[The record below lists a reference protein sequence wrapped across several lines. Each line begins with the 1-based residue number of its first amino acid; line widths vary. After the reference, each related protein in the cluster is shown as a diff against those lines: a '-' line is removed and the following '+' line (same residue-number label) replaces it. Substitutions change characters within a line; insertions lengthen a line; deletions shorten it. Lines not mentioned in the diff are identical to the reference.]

1 MILPFCLINHF
12 NHVHRFWR
20 SVFDHR
26 NLVRLSFGIHHPGF
40 WASKLVSSALNLLVG
55 YQNKTLFRKLQT
67 GWYQSKYSMHW
78 FCEHK
83 TSGWLV
89 YLRQKRFS
97 CNVFPEPVLGSM
109 WAISTSIVVY
119 RTSRTKF
126 RLPAPFFW
134 RFPKVGVPL
143 NHPFIDGI
151 SNKSSSY
158 WGPP

>member
-1 MILPFCLINHF
+1 MGLGPGSFFFGIHGFWMILPFCLINHF

-67 GWYQSKYSMHW
+67 GWYQSKCSMHW

-89 YLRQKRFS
+89 YSAKKGFPATFSLNQFLEACGQFQHPLSFIELREPNSGFLRLFS
-97 CNVFPEPVLGSM
+97 GGFL
-109 WAISTSIVVY
+109 
-119 RTSRTKF
+119 K
-126 RLPAPFFW
+126 
-134 RFPKVGVPL
+134 
-143 NHPFIDGI
+143 
-151 SNKSSSY
+151 
-158 WGPP
+158 